1 MEGGGLRKPA
11 AVFLV
16 ALFSMSG
23 VFACQAA
30 EDEVRQRADE
40 EINRQQERIEE
51 RVDEEIDERSTQ
63 IEDRVEDE
71 VTGLL
76 EGE

>member
-1 MEGGGLRKPA
+1 MRKPV

-23 VFACQAA
+23 VFACQAV

-40 EINRQQERIEE
+40 EIDRQQQRVEE
-51 RVDEEIDERSTQ
+51 RVDEEINERSTQ
-63 IEDRVEDE
+63 IEDRVEE
-71 VTGLL
+71 EATNLL